1 MRITVFRRLM
11 ADEFGPGR
19 AEVLA
24 QDHVLSGLGGKTVD
38 QALAAGI
45 SAKQIWREVCEAFD
59 IPSERR

>member
-1 MRITVFRRLM
+1 M

-19 AEVLA
+19 AAVLA

-45 SAKQIWREVCEAFD
+45 PAKQIWREVCEAFD
-59 IPSERR
+59 IPAERR